1 MKIIDAQY
9 EDLEEILAL
18 QREAFTR
25 EAKEFNNWTIDP
37 MVQPLEALQEQ
48 FKTNV
53 FLKAVDEDGT
63 IVGSARGHRAGGT
76 SYIGRTFV
84 KPSHQ
89 GQGIGTALIHALE
102 ARNPAERYEINSSI
116 QCPQNIRLYE
126 HLGFVRFK
134 ETREERNG
142 FVYLEKFELR

>member
-18 QREAFTR
+18 QREAFAR
-25 EAKEFNNWTIDP
+25 EAEEFNNWTIDP
-37 MVQPLEALQEQ
+37 MVQPLEALQGQ
-48 FKTNV
+48 FKTHV
-53 FLKAVDEDGT
+53 FLKAVDENGT
-63 IVGSARGHRAGGT
+63 IVGSTRGYRAGGT

-134 ETREERNG
+134 EIREERNG